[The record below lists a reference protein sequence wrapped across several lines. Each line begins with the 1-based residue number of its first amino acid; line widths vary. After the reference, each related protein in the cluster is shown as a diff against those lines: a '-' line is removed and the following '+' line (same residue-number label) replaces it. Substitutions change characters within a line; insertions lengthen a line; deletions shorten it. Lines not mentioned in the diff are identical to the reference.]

1 MSHGR
6 TLQTPEDLLP
16 RPTQTLQT
24 PEDLLPRPSQTLQN
38 PEDLLPRPS
47 QTLQTPEDLLP
58 RPSQTLQNP
67 EDHLP
72 RPSQAL
78 QNPEDLLPRPTQ
90 ALHTPEDLL
99 PRPSQTLQTPEDL
112 LPRPSQTLHTPE
124 DLLPRPSQTL
134 QNPEDL
140 LPRPSQTLQ
149 TPEDLLP
156 RPSQTLQ
163 NPEDHLQALGTNDS
177 SVSQTHQDIH
187 SGLTERLSLSKEPH
201 LNQSHL
207 RPVDADTPPSAAHSS
222 SSCGGTASH
231 EGETRLCGFLQKQ
244 GGPLKTW
251 KWRWFAYEASQN
263 QLFYYRTQHDVTPLG
278 QVPLGSATFTCPLQ
292 AEGGTFHIH
301 TPERTLV
308 LKAVTQDLMV
318 FWLQQLQRRRWR
330 HGQPACASGPPDEFL
345 PVLKVPL
352 GSVGEAADVPSQR
365 SSLANLSIKHPIVE
379 LQISVHHRRQRSL
392 QDWIWVQEHNP
403 AGPRAAPP
411 APRQRQRS
419 PAGPSGTQQ
428 YLEQEV
434 KAHKELVQIL
444 HRALESAQREKRSCA
459 EFLAA
464 EGEQQRLEVLRHRE
478 RLLVDLQ
485 ERLEETRGQLEET
498 RSRLRDKDSQVED
511 LREEMQMLVE
521 KNDLNHEVM
530 LRLSESVP
538 GSLPPSICGPG
549 LLDARGLQQLENLKD
564 DLHAYKTQNQFLN
577 SEIHQLMQL
586 WRRSSEQEKVLMVK
600 CSSLEAELCQLEV
613 RHLEVLRTL
622 QKQSLDQDEQA
633 TVQDMI
639 RTALTGGARGRG
651 QTVLNRD
658 YDEYGFKILPDYEV
672 EDMKLLAKIQ
682 ALEIRTHYIRNRS
695 QDGGERALR
704 SRWAQYLTGRLD
716 QDLVP
721 SPELKSLLR
730 AGVPPEYRPQVWS
743 WLVKARTRGVREQHP
758 ARYRQLCEKT
768 RTSSHP
774 VLRQIQLDIHRTL
787 TNNRNFCSPSS
798 PALQQLRR
806 VLLAFSWQNPR
817 VGYCQ
822 GLNRLAAL
830 ALLVLQ
836 SEEEAFWCL
845 VAVVDSIMPP
855 DYYTHQLVASQVDQ
869 RVLKELLME
878 KLPRLGLHL
887 DQHGIDVSLVTF
899 NWFLVVFVESLPS
912 DILLPL
918 WDSFLYEG
926 SKVMFRF
933 ALALFKYKEDDFLKI
948 TDGVEIYRYLRFF
961 TRTVSD
967 GRKLSGIAFS
977 DLNPFPGRQLK
988 NRRAFHLERLKR
1000 ELRELEEQQREFQ
1013 AEGPERRGK
1022 DLDPMLSEDDEE
1034 L

>member
-1 MSHGR
+1 MEG
-6 TLQTPEDLLP
+6 TLQNAEDLLSSPPQTLLNAEDLLSSPPQTLLNAEDLLPCPTQTLHNPEDLLSSPPQTLLNAEDLLSSPPQTLLNAEDLLPCPTQTLHNPEDLLP
-16 RPTQTLQT
+16 SPPQTLQN
-24 PEDLLPRPSQTLQN
+24 PEDLLPSPSQTLQN
-38 PEDLLPRPS
+38 PEDLLPSPT
-47 QTLQTPEDLLP
+47 QTLKNHKDITPRHLESLPNKEDLH
-58 RPSQTLQNP
+58 S
-67 EDHLP
+67 
-72 RPSQAL
+72 SFGA
-78 QNPEDLLPRPTQ
+78 
-90 ALHTPEDLL
+90 
-99 PRPSQTLQTPEDL
+99 
-112 LPRPSQTLHTPE
+112 
-124 DLLPRPSQTL
+124 
-134 QNPEDL
+134 
-140 LPRPSQTLQ
+140 
-149 TPEDLLP
+149 
-156 RPSQTLQ
+156 
-163 NPEDHLQALGTNDS
+163 NDS
-177 SVSQTHQDIH
+177 GVSKTHQDIH
-187 SGLTERLSLSKEPH
+187 PGLTEHPSPSKKPH
-201 LNQSHL
+201 LNQSQLSPGDADAPTAHQVPPS
-207 RPVDADTPPSAAHSS
+207 PVDGLPSCEAPP
-222 SSCGGTASH
+222 GG
-231 EGETRLCGFLQKQ
+231 TRLCGFLQKQ

-251 KWRWFAYEASQN
+251 KWRWFTYEGSQN

-278 QVPLGSATFTCPLQ
+278 QVLLDSATFTYPLP
-292 AEGGTFHIH
+292 AECGTFHIQ

-308 LKAVTQDLMV
+308 LKAVTQDLMM
-318 FWLQQLQRRRWR
+318 FWLQQLQLRRWR
-330 HGQPACASGPPDEFL
+330 HRQPTSAPESPDEFL

-352 GSVGEAADVPSQR
+352 GLVGEDTDVPSKR
-365 SSLANLSIKHPIVE
+365 SSLTNLSIKHPIIE
-379 LQISVHHRRQRSL
+379 LQNSVHHLRQRSS
-392 QDWIWVQEHNP
+392 QDCTTVQEHHP
-403 AGPRAAPP
+403 TAGLQFATSSLPLVDVGPR
-411 APRQRQRS
+411 QMQKS
-419 PAGPSGTQQ
+419 PSTTQQ

-434 KAHKELVQIL
+434 KAHKVIL
-444 HRALESAQREKRSCA
+444 K
-459 EFLAA
+459 
-464 EGEQQRLEVLRHRE
+464 
-478 RLLVDLQ
+478 
-485 ERLEETRGQLEET
+485 
-498 RSRLRDKDSQVED
+498 
-511 LREEMQMLVE
+511 
-521 KNDLNHEVM
+521 
-530 LRLSESVP
+530 LSERVP
-538 GSLPPSICGPG
+538 DSLPPNPYGPG
-549 LLDARGLQQLENLKD
+549 LLDSRVLQQLENLKD
-564 DLHAYKTQNQFLN
+564 DLDAYKTQNQFLN
-577 SEIHQLMQL
+577 SEIHHLMQL

-600 CSSLEAELCQLEV
+600 CSSLEAELCQLEG

-622 QKQSLDQDEQA
+622 QKHSLDQEEQA
-633 TVQDMI
+633 AVQDMI
-639 RTALTGGARGRG
+639 RIALREARGRG
-651 QTVLNRD
+651 PTHLNRD

-682 ALEIRTHYIRNRS
+682 ALEIRTHYIRNQN
-695 QDGGERALR
+695 QDGAERSLH

-730 AGVPPEYRPQVWS
+730 AGVPQEYRPLVWR
-743 WLVKARTRGVREQHP
+743 WLIKARTRSIREQHSD
-758 ARYRQLCEKT
+758 RYRQLCEKT

-845 VAVVDSIMPP
+845 VAVVDCIMPP

-933 ALALFKYKEDDFLKI
+933 ALALFKYKENDFLKI
-948 TDGVEIYRYLRFF
+948 NDSVEIYRYLRFF
-961 TRTVSD
+961 TKTISD
-967 GRKLSGIAFS
+967 SRKLSNIAFT
-977 DLNPFPGRQLK
+977 DMNPFPGRQLR
-988 NRRAFHLERLKR
+988 NRRLFHLERLKG

-1013 AEGPERRGK
+1013 TESTERRDK
-1022 DLDPMLSEDDEE
+1022 DLDNMVSEDDED

>member
-1 MSHGR
+1 MEG
-6 TLQTPEDLLP
+6 TLQNAEDLLSSPPQTLLNAEDLLSSPPQTLLNAEDLLPCPTQTLHNPEDLLSSPPQTLLNAEDLLSSPPQTLLNAEDLLPCPTQTLHNPEDLLP
-16 RPTQTLQT
+16 SPPQTLQN
-24 PEDLLPRPSQTLQN
+24 PEDLLPSPSQTLQN
-38 PEDLLPRPS
+38 PEDLLPSPT
-47 QTLQTPEDLLP
+47 QTLKNHKDITPRHLESLPNKEDLH
-58 RPSQTLQNP
+58 S
-67 EDHLP
+67 
-72 RPSQAL
+72 SFGA
-78 QNPEDLLPRPTQ
+78 
-90 ALHTPEDLL
+90 
-99 PRPSQTLQTPEDL
+99 
-112 LPRPSQTLHTPE
+112 
-124 DLLPRPSQTL
+124 
-134 QNPEDL
+134 
-140 LPRPSQTLQ
+140 
-149 TPEDLLP
+149 
-156 RPSQTLQ
+156 
-163 NPEDHLQALGTNDS
+163 NDS
-177 SVSQTHQDIH
+177 GVSKTHQDIH
-187 SGLTERLSLSKEPH
+187 PGLTEHPSPSKKPH
-201 LNQSHL
+201 LNQSQLSPGDADAPTAHQVPPS
-207 RPVDADTPPSAAHSS
+207 PVDGLPSCEAPP
-222 SSCGGTASH
+222 GG
-231 EGETRLCGFLQKQ
+231 TRLCGFLQKQ

-251 KWRWFAYEASQN
+251 KWRWFTYEGSQN

-278 QVPLGSATFTCPLQ
+278 QVLLDSATFTYPLP
-292 AEGGTFHIH
+292 AECGTFHIQ

-308 LKAVTQDLMV
+308 LKAVTQDLMM
-318 FWLQQLQRRRWR
+318 FWLQQLQLRRWR
-330 HGQPACASGPPDEFL
+330 HRQPTSAPESPDEFL

-352 GSVGEAADVPSQR
+352 GLVGEDTDVPSKR
-365 SSLANLSIKHPIVE
+365 SSLTNLSIKHPIIE
-379 LQISVHHRRQRSL
+379 LQNSVHHLRQRSS
-392 QDWIWVQEHNP
+392 QDCTTVQEHHP
-403 AGPRAAPP
+403 TAGLQFATSSLPLVDVGPR
-411 APRQRQRS
+411 QMQKS
-419 PAGPSGTQQ
+419 PSTTQQ

-444 HRALESAQREKRSCA
+444 HKALESAQLEKRSCA

-485 ERLEETRGQLEET
+485 QRLEEAQSKLEETRAQLEET
-498 RSRLRDKDSQVED
+498 RCRLRDKDILVEN
-511 LREEMQMLVE
+511 LQREIQMLME
-521 KNDLNHEVM
+521 KNDLNHEVI
-530 LRLSESVP
+530 LKLSERVP
-538 GSLPPSICGPG
+538 DSLPPNPYGPG
-549 LLDARGLQQLENLKD
+549 LLDSRVLQQLENLKD
-564 DLHAYKTQNQFLN
+564 DLDAYKTQNQFLN
-577 SEIHQLMQL
+577 SEIHHLMQL

-600 CSSLEAELCQLEV
+600 CSSLEAELCQLEG

-622 QKQSLDQDEQA
+622 QKHSLDQEEQA
-633 TVQDMI
+633 AVQDMI
-639 RTALTGGARGRG
+639 RIALREARGRG
-651 QTVLNRD
+651 PTHLNRD

-682 ALEIRTHYIRNRS
+682 ALEIRTHYIRNQN
-695 QDGGERALR
+695 QDGAERSLH

-730 AGVPPEYRPQVWS
+730 AGVPQEYRPLVWR
-743 WLVKARTRGVREQHP
+743 WLIKARTRSIREQHSD
-758 ARYRQLCEKT
+758 RYRQLCEKT

-845 VAVVDSIMPP
+845 VAVVDCIMPP

-933 ALALFKYKEDDFLKI
+933 ALALFKYKENDFLKI
-948 TDGVEIYRYLRFF
+948 NDSVEIYRYLRFF
-961 TRTVSD
+961 TKTISD
-967 GRKLSGIAFS
+967 SRKLSNIAFT
-977 DLNPFPGRQLK
+977 DMNPFPGRQLR
-988 NRRAFHLERLKR
+988 NRRLFHLERLKG

-1013 AEGPERRGK
+1013 TESTERRDK
-1022 DLDPMLSEDDEE
+1022 DLDNMVSEDDED